1 VRTVRTLSFTPTNG
15 ARINRIRP
23 WNIACVV
30 PPSALPIA
38 TAERS
43 MGATRTSFKKPNSR
57 SQTMDIA
64 PKMEVKRI
72 AIPMMPG
79 YMNWMYDSPPAVP
92 KLALPLRDELK
103 PEPNTSR
110 KRRGCASEAATRHR
124 SRQNR
129 RMSRY
134 QMM

>member
-1 VRTVRTLSFTPTNG
+1 M
-15 ARINRIRP
+15 
-23 WNIACVV
+23 
-30 PPSALPIA
+30 A
-38 TAERS
+38 TADPS
-43 MGATRTSFKKPNSR
+43 MRATRNSFRKPKSR

-64 PKMEVKRI
+64 PKMEVNKI

-79 YMNWMYDSPPAVP
+79 YMNWMYERPPGVP
-92 KLALPLRDELK
+92 KLALPFNDELK
-103 PEPNTSR
+103 PEPKTTR
-110 KRRGCASEAATRHR
+110 KRRGCASEAATRQR